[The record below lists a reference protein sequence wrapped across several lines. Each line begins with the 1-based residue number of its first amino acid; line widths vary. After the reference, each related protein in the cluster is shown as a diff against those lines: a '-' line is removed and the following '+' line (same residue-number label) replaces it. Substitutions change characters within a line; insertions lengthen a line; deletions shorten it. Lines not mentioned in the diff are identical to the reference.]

1 MRSLLAGGA
10 VLAVLSGEVD
20 MSQLEPFERN
30 VLRLAMLA
38 LLAAI
43 IGCSGAHTKFE
54 QVWHVPPS
62 NMSSVQRIATLY
74 ESHDGAMRRT
84 VEDQMARKLVQRGVQ
99 AVPAYMVLDEEGMAD
114 KTKAKDELA
123 AKGFDGVLE
132 IRLISV
138 ESYPGQTAATTGTY
152 DWYWGVGWP
161 ATYDT
166 YAFDSPIV
174 RIETNL
180 YSLTSKDL
188 IWSAR
193 SKTVDPDDTNE
204 VIDGVTTLVAST
216 LQTRGVAVATAR
228 R

>member
-1 MRSLLAGGA
+1 
-10 VLAVLSGEVD
+10 
-20 MSQLEPFERN
+20 MSELNPIERN
-30 VLRLAMLA
+30 VLRLAMVA
-38 LLAAI
+38 LLATS
-43 IGCSGAHTKFE
+43 IGCAGTTTKFE
-54 QVWHVPPS
+54 QVWHAPPA
-62 NMSSVQRIATLY
+62 NMGSVQRIATLY

-84 VEDQMARKLVQRGVQ
+84 VEDQMAHKLAQRGVQ

-114 KTKAKDELA
+114 KTKAKGELA

-138 ESYPGQTAATTGTY
+138 ETYPGQSASTVNTY

-161 ATYDT
+161 ATYDN

-174 RIETNL
+174 RVETNL
-180 YSLTSKDL
+180 YSLTSNEL

-193 SKTVDPDDTNE
+193 SKTVDPEDTNE
-204 VIDGVTTLVAST
+204 VIDGVTSLVATT